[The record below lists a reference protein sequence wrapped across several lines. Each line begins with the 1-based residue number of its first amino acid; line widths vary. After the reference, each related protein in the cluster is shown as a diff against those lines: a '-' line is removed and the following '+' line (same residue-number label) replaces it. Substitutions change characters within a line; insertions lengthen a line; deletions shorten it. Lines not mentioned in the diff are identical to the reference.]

1 MKAIAVLVVVL
12 MVMPAVMAVEVGD
25 RVTVYKD
32 SESPIVNHEGY
43 FDVASTNI
51 NEVAVC
57 TGKDKSKGYV
67 VASVKSKDL
76 IGNAIAVAK
85 SLYSIMS
92 TSQFDHFGCVR
103 VRV

>member
-32 SESPIVNHEGY
+32 SDAPMLNHNGY

-51 NEVAVC
+51 NEVALC
-57 TGKDKSKGYV
+57 TEKDKSKGYI
-67 VASVKSKDL
+67 VASLKSSDL
-76 IGNAIAVAK
+76 IGNAISKARA
-85 SLYSIMS
+85 LFEALS
-92 TSQFDHFGCVR
+92 TSGFDHFGCVR